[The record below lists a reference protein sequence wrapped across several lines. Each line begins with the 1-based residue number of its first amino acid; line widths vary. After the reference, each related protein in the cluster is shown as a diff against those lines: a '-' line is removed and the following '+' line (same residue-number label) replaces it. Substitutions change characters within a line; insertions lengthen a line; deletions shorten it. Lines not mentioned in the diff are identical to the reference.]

1 MNRLGSNRE
10 LAENKLILLYFIE
23 KLNMPVGNLQL
34 TKVFLENRF
43 MNYFLLQQFLTE
55 LCETGCLAEHQEDER
70 TVYSITPTGRK
81 TLSYFVN
88 MIPPAVKSRID
99 ETISS
104 IRKNI
109 RKETMISA
117 DYVPESENEF
127 VVTCKVR
134 EDSFPLIEMKVTV
147 GTKEDAR
154 LICNNWHKHAQA
166 IYSEII
172 DSLTKK
178 RE

>member
-1 MNRLGSNRE
+1 MNSLGSTRE
-10 LAENKLILLYFIE
+10 LAESKLILLYFIE

-55 LCETGCLAEHQEDER
+55 LCETGCLVEHQENER
-70 TVYSITPTGRK
+70 TVYSITETGRK

-88 MIPPAVKSRID
+88 MIPLAVKTRID

-104 IRKNI
+104 IRKNVK
-109 RKETMISA
+109 KETLITA
-117 DYVPESENEF
+117 DFTPESENEF
-127 VVTCKVR
+127 IVTCQVR
-134 EDSFPLIEMKVTV
+134 EDSFPLIEMKIAV
-147 GTKEDAR
+147 GTKKDAR
-154 LICNNWHKHAQA
+154 LICKNWNKHAQA

-172 DSLTKK
+172 DSLIKT
-178 RE
+178 RD